1 MEVKIKPGLLWIC
14 DEQPI
19 SFKPAHYTMND
30 SVEQALKLCLSW
42 RWNLV
47 KFDLIM
53 RTSSVNA
60 IEYDHMEVDIKVQ
73 SRAKVL
79 H

>member
-1 MEVKIKPGLLWIC
+1 
-14 DEQPI
+14 
-19 SFKPAHYTMND
+19 MND

-60 IEYDHMEVDIKVQ
+60 IEYDRMEVDIKGQ
-73 SRAKVL
+73 RRAKVL